1 MTPPE
6 RNSRPST
13 SWIDARLA
21 TVATVAVSEDVS
33 EIQPM
38 TDVQRMHQSLLDDQH
53 FAEADIHILA
63 PSGRTARLPTRQ
75 NIVQE
80 LQWLTTGLQAGD
92 ELFFYYAGETLP
104 PPTAANPHLHPPWQ
118 QQRHR
123 LAGHRCRQQGRSQH
137 GVPVGTARVQP
148 QAAAGQRRGGVG
160 GLMRVS
166 ESPPPSAP
174 ALPVTHAIL
183 PCDSR
188 TSGLVSSEQLQQ
200 LLISPLPAGVELICL
215 LDASHSDGLVKLPYI
230 GQPTYINGMEYYK
243 TGVYKD
249 LERTK
254 VCQRSC
260 PPFPSARKPHCKH
273 ASCPRRV
280 SFQVPHPQ
288 SHPLPPRVNPLPACQ
303 GACPPHVFVMS
314 ASAGRIHHLASSDPA
329 LGTAHRFLALTE
341 AYIQATHT
349 LTQQAGGFDQGH
361 LLTAVGAVMQ
371 NWACAVATEA
381 VMHTTH
387 RGLELPGQELV
398 PSVSPAG
405 NATDRDGNSS
415 DECGTDG
422 DFPRAGAQRQQRR
435 QRAGAEQRHA
445 ARR

>member
-1 MTPPE
+1 
-6 RNSRPST
+6 
-13 SWIDARLA
+13 
-21 TVATVAVSEDVS
+21 
-33 EIQPM
+33 M

-104 PPTAANPHLHPPWQ
+104 PPHRRQPAPPP
-118 QQRHR
+118 
-123 LAGHRCRQQGRSQH
+123 S
-137 GVPVGTARVQP
+137 V
-148 QAAAGQRRGGVG
+148 AAAAPSPRWPSMPRKQLRVSGGGVG

-254 VCQRSC
+254 VCQVLPSLPLSPQTALQARLLSPTGLLPGAPPTISPAAPSC
-260 PPFPSARKPHCKH
+260 QPPPGLSG
-273 ASCPRRV
+273 RV
-280 SFQVPHPQ
+280 P
-288 SHPLPPRVNPLPACQ
+288 
-303 GACPPHVFVMS
+303 PPHVFVMS